1 MTFVARSVPA
11 LLSTAAVFL
20 LAAAAHAAQPVTMA
34 AHRATYELSL
44 ADDKDGSGKGVET
57 ARGRIVFEFSG
68 SSCEGYTQ
76 NFRQVTELSGGEIGT
91 RLSDMRS
98 STFEEG
104 DGSGLRF
111 NTETRI
117 GSGPGEQTDG
127 YAQKEQDK
135 VVVQIK
141 KPKPGKLE
149 LSSAAVFPTV
159 QIKQLIQNAREG
171 NPTLSVKVFDGSEQ
185 ARKVYDTFAVIGKAA
200 SHDKD
205 DSLEAPLKA
214 AGWDKLERW
223 PITISYFEDG
233 QADSQK
239 PLYVISFELLENGV
253 TRNLKLDY
261 GDFGLKGELTRLD
274 VLPTKPCGN

>member
-1 MTFVARSVPA
+1 MTLLVRTVPA
-11 LLSTAAVFL
+11 LVL
-20 LAAAAHAAQPVTMA
+20 LASAHAALAAQPVTMA

-117 GSGPGEQTDG
+117 GSATGEQTDG
-127 YAQKEQDK
+127 YAQKDGDK

-141 KPKPGKLE
+141 KPKPAKLE
-149 LSSAAVFPTV
+149 LDSGAVFPTV
-159 QIKQLIQNAREG
+159 QIKQLIQSARAG
-171 NPTLSVKVFDGSEQ
+171 SPTLGVKVFDGSEQ
-185 ARKVYDTFAVIGKAA
+185 ARKVYDTFAVIGKAV

-205 DSLEAPLKA
+205 DTLEAPLKA

-223 PITISYFEDG
+223 PITISYFEAG

-239 PLYVISFELLENGV
+239 PLYVISFELIENGV

-274 VLPTKPCGN
+274 VLPLKPCGD